1 MESNYQVTMD
11 TTFESSFNIHIKNH
25 KIVKFLKYWP
35 GMYYFD
41 TTRYNQVPVNA
52 YYFLST
58 IKYNKSYF
66 SQNEIGGADRALD
79 LQGKIGWPYVQD

>member
-1 MESNYQVTMD
+1 M
-11 TTFESSFNIHIKNH
+11 
-25 KIVKFLKYWP
+25 KYWP

-41 TTRYNQVPVNA
+41 TNRYNQVPVNA

-66 SQNEIGGADRALD
+66 SQNEIEGADRALD
-79 LQGKIGWPYVQD
+79 LQGKIGWPYVQDYQNIITKNKIINTKFTANRIKRA

>member
-1 MESNYQVTMD
+1 M
-11 TTFESSFNIHIKNH
+11 
-25 KIVKFLKYWP
+25 KYWP

-79 LQGKIGWPYVQD
+79 LQGKIGWPYVQDYQNIITKNKIINTKFTANRIKRA